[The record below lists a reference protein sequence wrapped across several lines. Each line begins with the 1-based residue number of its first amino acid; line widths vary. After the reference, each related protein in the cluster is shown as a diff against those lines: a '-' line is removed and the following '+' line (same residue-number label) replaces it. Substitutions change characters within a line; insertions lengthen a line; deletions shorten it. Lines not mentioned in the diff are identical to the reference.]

1 MWSILKAVVFVAL
14 LCICAHGQVSSQPQQ
29 SVDPCGD
36 PTVESMVWQS
46 VEGTVID
53 VLDGDTVVMKSKGD
67 RLLVELVGIESPA
80 LNKPF
85 GMGAQLLLERL
96 VKDKKIW
103 VLINLSDGGWGR
115 PAPEKILGIVHV
127 REQNILDVNLEL
139 IRAGLA
145 RHKKAPAYKMSSYTE
160 CQYIKAEEK
169 AREAKRGLWATS
181 Q

>member
-1 MWSILKAVVFVAL
+1 MWSILKAIVFAAL
-14 LCICAHGQVSSQPQQ
+14 LFVCAQDQGSSQHQQ
-29 SVDPCGD
+29 PVDPCGD
-36 PTVESMVWQS
+36 PTVESMAWQS

-53 VLDGDTVVMKSKGD
+53 VMDGDTIVMKSKGD
-67 RLLVELVGIESPA
+67 RLLVELVGIESPS

-85 GMGAQLLLERL
+85 GMRAQLLLERL
-96 VKDKKIW
+96 VKDKNIW
-103 VLINLSDGGWGR
+103 VLMNFSDWGR
-115 PAPEKILGIVHV
+115 GPLAPEKILGIVHV
-127 REQNILDVNLEL
+127 RDANIMDVNLEL

-160 CQYIKAEEK
+160 CQYVKAEEK